1 MHAADCVVCQPNGY
15 QSTLCVTSA
24 GAGTEQVGQCA
35 PCSSR
40 CDPGWY
46 EADGCNER
54 SNRRCEFMDVAT
66 KPYWAAPKM
75 GRKMTDGWGL
85 WQDNQ
90 AQLVKNLTK
99 MTTKKE
105 GWPRGIPGKLDFV
118 LFGDS
123 ISTFHYAYDVTGVNG
138 SSVPWQ
144 TYLGEFNAI
153 PMALAGD
160 YIGNILWR
168 LWQRGE
174 KPAMDPSVFAIQIG
188 INDCNFVPATSIDRM
203 KFLFRWV
210 WANMPRSTVLLY
222 GMTPVQD
229 NQTNATIQCN
239 KFDVGYVDVVNKLA
253 LAGMDVH
260 LIRPWESI
268 TRSDGTAEPGTVVG
282 VHPTYESH
290 VIELK
295 YLRQLLDYI
304 LPFKVNIG
312 VIDIPPNFGDNST
325 DPAGNN

>member
-1 MHAADCVVCQPNGY
+1 
-15 QSTLCVTSA
+15 
-24 GAGTEQVGQCA
+24 
-35 PCSSR
+35 
-40 CDPGWY
+40 
-46 EADGCNER
+46 
-54 SNRRCEFMDVAT
+54 
-66 KPYWAAPKM
+66 
-75 GRKMTDGWGL
+75 MTDGWGL
-85 WQDNQ
+85 WQDNK

-105 GWPRGIPGKLDFV
+105 EWPRGIPRKLDFV

-123 ISTFHYAYDVTGVNG
+123 ISTFHYTHDVAGVNG

-160 YIGNILWR
+160 YIGTILWR
-168 LWQRGE
+168 LWQGGE

-203 KFLFRWV
+203 EFLLRWV